1 MSVPCCE
8 VWHHMHHHLQKH
20 SGSLLDSES
29 HLLAVCWV
37 AGFVFELRG
46 QSALTWGVSQSDKIH
61 VLLDCKGNFEF
72 FSLDLTKTC
81 LDHDS
86 PRTSP
91 QPSSSYSNATQRT
104 REESS
109 KCWTCGR
116 KMAST
121 HQKSFSRWWTWHLE
135 TLKKVRGFHFYRVL
149 ARLKRQ
155 GAVPCRFV
163 RRPVVFPQR
172 PVIFREPFGFFG
184 LSSALFW
191 AWSCR
196 KHLIKAKGGAIF
208 VQHVVIRVGHRRH
221 LGFTSQIWAWE
232 WGYANGI
239 WRNVIF
245 AIVYLESDAGNY
257 EY

>member
-81 LDHDS
+81 LDQDS

-172 PVIFREPFGFFG
+172 PVVFSASCHFPRALWFLWAFISVILSLKLQKASNSGERWRDFR
-184 LSSALFW
+184 A
-191 AWSCR
+191 ARCYSCR
-196 KHLIKAKGGAIF
+196 
-208 VQHVVIRVGHRRH
+208 
-221 LGFTSQIWAWE
+221 TSPPSWI
-232 WGYANGI
+232 YI
-239 WRNVIF
+239 TD
-245 AIVYLESDAGNY
+245 ESEATLMAFEGM
-257 EY
+257 